1 MFAIVYTV
9 VLSILAIITFIFS
22 FQGFRKKKILGKLL
36 GVISIIIVISSGSYL
51 VSVLSKN
58 HAVVNVFA
66 NIYFGTIS
74 IILALYTV
82 INTLFCR
89 FKFNKFYKSFFI
101 IVGTYATVEFCLF
114 IVNIFVPFDI

>member
-51 VSVLSKN
+51 VRDRKSV
-58 HAVVNVFA
+58 V
-66 NIYFGTIS
+66 
-74 IILALYTV
+74 
-82 INTLFCR
+82 
-89 FKFNKFYKSFFI
+89 
-101 IVGTYATVEFCLF
+101 
-114 IVNIFVPFDI
+114 